1 MRFSAVAASAARFLS
16 AGRMLAIAA
25 GLALTLVAVCR
36 ADDAIPAPPATDDPE
51 RVYVGPGVTDRFE
64 KTREAIARARRT
76 SGRTYRVIVVGRGG
90 DGVDARTLLDRLHA
104 AWSQAAEQDE
114 RDQTDAIGF
123 EPADDVTILLDEGDR
138 LLAMRVPSGL
148 EIANSLDAATIET
161 ELIGKAF
168 VPRARD
174 GLYDQG
180 LADLIDGTESW
191 IVAVDQDEAARIEAA
206 TRFRT
211 RTLPL
216 GLAAVTGTGLLAG
229 LLLQRGRHAR
239 RLGVAREKLAAFKGE
254 VVALSDMLD
263 AQQERHRMLPHSDPD
278 FATPMEGMTRSA
290 YDDVQAA
297 IRRHRERWLALMD
310 VWERADERI
319 KGEWFLGTGAAD
331 EAIRLLDS
339 AAARPPLE
347 EVAGQC
353 RGPLDALEQAHERA
367 REAAGELTAGLET
380 LNGRLDG
387 LGRRGRSAAPYQAA
401 VAELSRARE
410 LASLD
415 VERDPVAARGRLEA
429 AADGL
434 DALTKKL
441 DAVEQ
446 IDDRNRRAEAQTVE
460 IAGRVRALR
469 AEGWLLV
476 EPGADP
482 DDRIG
487 AARQACGLAENLLD
501 AGEAELAL
509 THVAKAE
516 QANAEA
522 VALLESIAAA
532 RARIEDLLPACAAR
546 LERLAAG
553 RAAVVGEIEHLAA
566 SYAESSWAD
575 VADNVTRADD
585 GLARVRTLI
594 DEARAAA
601 EAGRQHYFRALAL
614 LEEAVRQ
621 EDWIE
626 SCLGAIR
633 ERRSELDE
641 LRATLPGRR
650 DQVGGRIAALG
661 RRLEMQRTD
670 RVRANERCREAA
682 RIIEVADGGLAA
694 SRPDLRQARQ
704 LVQAADDVAARAE
717 QLADEDE
724 RLAGQAAHDL
734 EETDAL
740 VRRVAAW
747 YSEGVQPDVR
757 AAEAALETARS
768 LLGRMQYEDSIRHA
782 AEASLSARAAYADAG
797 AEAER
802 RRRRRLE
809 EVRRRQMEDAF
820 GRMTRGAGPW
830 VIQLPGGTFTGPDPW
845 RTTAVSMPTPRQPQS
860 AGAGWSRDIAQV
872 GW

>member
-310 VWERADERI
+310 VWERA
-319 KGEWFLGTGAAD
+319 
-331 EAIRLLDS
+331 
-339 AAARPPLE
+339 
-347 EVAGQC
+347 
-353 RGPLDALEQAHERA
+353 
-367 REAAGELTAGLET
+367 
-380 LNGRLDG
+380 

-501 AGEAELAL
+501 AGEAESAL

-626 SCLGAIR
+626 SCQGAIR